1 MGIRRLFPLT
11 EAGIVIG
18 LTAMKMKIFAVM
30 AFGALLL
37 AGVGCVS
44 TVSGT
49 KTAGVP
55 WIKDSMVGNY
65 ERSVD
70 QVTEAAKA
78 VILANGT
85 LVNETTQYEQ
95 TNTVRTVEGK
105 VSSRRV
111 WIRITAIEPK
121 VTQVQVQTRNSAGG
135 SDLELAHELEKQ
147 IALKLVR

>member
-1 MGIRRLFPLT
+1 
-11 EAGIVIG
+11 
-18 LTAMKMKIFAVM
+18 MKMKIFAVM

>member
-1 MGIRRLFPLT
+1 
-11 EAGIVIG
+11 
-18 LTAMKMKIFAVM
+18 VM